1 MSRNRFQIYRRFTSL
16 TYRPWGA
23 SRPFGRGVQTF
34 GQEARIRGFAMAEY
48 ADEHERTMAFAE
60 IALGQIKALR
70 QAATPRNY
78 EIWYAYATGYHPSL
92 NQRINETLKSSGVL
106 AENNL
111 ENIYATYLSPTR
123 LTERID
129 EVGSQ
134 VKGEIEQVMSM
145 IDTAAGS
152 ASSYTESLVD
162 MSAKIGQSK
171 DREGLRT
178 IVESLVHTAKEME
191 VSNIKLEERLTA
203 SKREILDLHANLEAV
218 RSESLTDPLT
228 QLSNRKFFDTTLEK
242 AIAEARAKNEALSLM
257 LTDID
262 HFKNFNDSF
271 GHLTG
276 DQVLR
281 LVAMSMKQNV
291 KGQDTTARYGGEEF
305 AVILPNTVLRSA
317 ITVADHIRRAVMTKE
332 LMKRSTGEHL
342 GRVTV
347 SIGVATLHNTDTL
360 QSLIERTDGCLYAA
374 KRHGRNRVMCET
386 DPEVT
391 AGGTAMQVA

>member
-1 MSRNRFQIYRRFTSL
+1 
-16 TYRPWGA
+16 
-23 SRPFGRGVQTF
+23 
-34 GQEARIRGFAMAEY
+34 
-48 ADEHERTMAFAE
+48 
-60 IALGQIKALR
+60 
-70 QAATPRNY
+70 
-78 EIWYAYATGYHPSL
+78 
-92 NQRINETLKSSGVL
+92 
-106 AENNL
+106 
-111 ENIYATYLSPTR
+111 
-123 LTERID
+123 
-129 EVGSQ
+129 
-134 VKGEIEQVMSM
+134 M
-145 IDTAAGS
+145 IDSAAGS
-152 ASSYTESLVD
+152 ANSYTESLAG
-162 MSAKIGQSK
+162 MSEKIGQSK

-228 QLSNRKFFDTTLEK
+228 QLANRKFFDTTLES

-262 HFKNFNDSF
+262 HFKNFNDNF
-271 GHLTG
+271 GRLTG

-305 AVILPNTVLRSA
+305 AIILPNTVLRSA

-347 SIGVATLHNTDTL
+347 SIGVATLHKADTL

>member
-1 MSRNRFQIYRRFTSL
+1 MT
-16 TYRPWGA
+16 
-23 SRPFGRGVQTF
+23 
-34 GQEARIRGFAMAEY
+34 EY

-60 IALGQIKALR
+60 IALGQIKALH

-106 AENNL
+106 AEANL

-129 EVGSQ
+129 QFGSQ
-134 VKGEIEQVMSM
+134 VKGEIEQVMAM

-152 ASSYTESLVD
+152 ANSYTESLAG
-162 MSAKIGQSK
+162 MSEKIGQSK

-191 VSNIKLEERLTA
+191 LTNIKLEERLNQ
-203 SKREILDLHANLEAV
+203 SKREILDLHAHLETV

-228 QLSNRKFFDTTLEK
+228 QLSNRKFFDTTLEM
-242 AIAEARAKNEALSLM
+242 AIADARANNEALSLL

-262 HFKNFNDSF
+262 YFKNFNDSF

-281 LVAMSMKQNV
+281 LVAMSVRQNV
-291 KGQDTTARYGGEEF
+291 KGLDTAARYGGEEF

-342 GRVTV
+342 GRVTISV
-347 SIGVATLHNTDTL
+347 GVATLHKTDTA
-360 QSLIERTDGCLYAA
+360 QSLIERTDACLYAA

-391 AGGTAMQVA
+391 AGATAMQVA

>member
-1 MSRNRFQIYRRFTSL
+1 
-16 TYRPWGA
+16 
-23 SRPFGRGVQTF
+23 
-34 GQEARIRGFAMAEY
+34 MAEY

-92 NQRINETLKSSGVL
+92 NQRINETLKASGVL

-134 VKGEIEQVMSM
+134 VQGEIEQVMSM

-152 ASSYTESLVD
+152 ASTYTENLVD
-162 MSAKIGQSK
+162 MSQKIGQSK

-191 VSNIKLEERLTA
+191 VSNIKLEERLSE
-203 SKREILDLHANLEAV
+203 SKREIVDLHANLEAV

-242 AIAEARAKNEALSLM
+242 AIADARAKNEALSLM

-281 LVAMSMKQNV
+281 LVAMSLKQNV

-347 SIGVATLHNTDTL
+347 SIGVATLRNTDTI

-391 AGGTAMQVA
+391 AGGTAARVA